1 MTESQ
6 SISLAQ
12 LGKIAAITTLS
23 LGLNYL
29 IQRALKPKSKPRRS
43 KRVDPSQ
50 ASLHRACSMADIIN
64 D

>member
-6 SISLAQ
+6 SISLVQ
-12 LGKIAAITTLS
+12 IGKLAAITTLS

-29 IQRALKPKSKPRRS
+29 IQRALKPKGKPRKT
-43 KRVDPSQ
+43 KRIDRSQ
-50 ASLHRACSMADIIN
+50 ADIPRTSSMADILN